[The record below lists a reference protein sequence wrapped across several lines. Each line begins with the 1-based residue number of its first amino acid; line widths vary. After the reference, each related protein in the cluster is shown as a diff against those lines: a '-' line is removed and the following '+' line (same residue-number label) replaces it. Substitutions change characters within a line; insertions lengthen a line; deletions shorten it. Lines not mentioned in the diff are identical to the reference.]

1 MVDAAAPYHP
11 TAVGVYTRLPRQ
23 SEEARTDRNIN
34 TAMLHAAF
42 HTLVGLLPE
51 RESVWREMLSD
62 YGLDPNDRSTDLT
75 TPVGIGNAAGTG
87 AVQGRLYDGMNQTG
101 NYQDNTGYAPV
112 NSAFV
117 LSDPSRWQ
125 PGLRLQGTGVYT
137 VQQFVT
143 PQLANTEPFAPF
155 DPRQLRVAPPSA
167 SDPENW
173 DAYKGQVDAVLG
185 TSANLTDE
193 RKMKSELFDNKVA
206 SLGLSYLFVADE
218 LDLSPADTAR
228 GYLVKV
234 AAWMDASIVTW
245 QEKARY
251 DAVRPFSAIP
261 YVYGDELV
269 TAWGGPGHGRDQIPA
284 SQWLS
289 YLPENDHSEYPSGS
303 TCGCYAH
310 AQALRRFTASD
321 ELNWSVSYPAGSSR
335 IEPGVTPARDMTLH
349 FNTWTDFASDCGQS
363 RYWGGVHFPA
373 AVDASAAYCSTFGD
387 MAFEYYQ
394 TLMDGTAPVREP
406 AQALDVDPWL
416 ATSARGSVS
425 AIVVPDSTTPTPE
438 VCQNV
443 SDSVVVTAMNS
454 GVECE
459 PLETSGLGL
468 LTGFLDAVDVSGE
481 LALGVQ
487 VCFRNHGTL
496 LMFENTG
503 TAQSVST
510 LTSYNVSG
518 TTCAFID
525 RPGLVVLVST
535 GVPLISSSANLGVD
549 GENASQLFDCRVTTT
564 HRLNFRAA
572 PECNKMRVN
581 STRSCHIV

>member
-1 MVDAAAPYHP
+1 M
-11 TAVGVYTRLPRQ
+11 
-23 SEEARTDRNIN
+23 
-34 TAMLHAAF
+34 
-42 HTLVGLLPE
+42 
-51 RESVWREMLSD
+51 
-62 YGLDPNDRSTDLT
+62 
-75 TPVGIGNAAGTG
+75 
-87 AVQGRLYDGMNQTG
+87 
-101 NYQDNTGYAPV
+101 
-112 NSAFV
+112 
-117 LSDPSRWQ
+117 
-125 PGLRLQGTGVYT
+125 
-137 VQQFVT
+137 
-143 PQLANTEPFAPF
+143 
-155 DPRQLRVAPPSA
+155 
-167 SDPENW
+167 
-173 DAYKGQVDAVLG
+173 
-185 TSANLTDE
+185 
-193 RKMKSELFDNKVA
+193 
-206 SLGLSYLFVADE
+206 
-218 LDLSPADTAR
+218 
-228 GYLVKV
+228 
-234 AAWMDASIVTW
+234 
-245 QEKARY
+245 
-251 DAVRPFSAIP
+251 
-261 YVYGDELV
+261 
-269 TAWGGPGHGRDQIPA
+269 
-284 SQWLS
+284 
-289 YLPENDHSEYPSGS
+289 
-303 TCGCYAH
+303 
-310 AQALRRFTASD
+310 
-321 ELNWSVSYPAGSSR
+321 
-335 IEPGVTPARDMTLH
+335 TPARDMTLH

-373 AVDASAAYCSTFGD
+373 AVDASAAYCSAFGD

-572 PECNKMRVN
+572 PDGIKLNE
-581 STRSCHIV
+581 IVPHSVTLIAYARTDNWFNVSYGGSSGWISADYVRASGTCQ